1 MQKTSHGLRCLP
13 QTTIFLLTQM
23 YDGLPQ
29 PLRESGVEPQDGTE
43 NILGVTT
50 QEFSDPTEA
59 VFAHFGQ
66 CNKKQPR
73 AR

>member
-43 NILGVTT
+43 HIRSYNTGVL
-50 QEFSDPTEA
+50 
-59 VFAHFGQ
+59 
-66 CNKKQPR
+66 
-73 AR
+73 